1 MFLLLTACQKQEDRY
16 WLNQAEQFLPLQPD
30 SAWQALKQIHF
41 PENLSGKE
49 KADYWLLH
57 AMSRRNGD
65 HSFNNDTLLK
75 ESIAYY
81 TSVKDSSRLQA
92 AYRLEAQRQE
102 WQGNIAEADS
112 LYRQAIRFSRHD
124 TIQPYALYDKLI
136 MSHQNHIN
144 PKNYLLARQYARQL
158 IAITTTPVWKAH
170 AYYQLAVNYNF
181 EGTHPDSAIYYTYQC
196 LKHVRQLPEKEQAF
210 YLSNC
215 ANMIGLDPHEALS
228 LFQESSRISP
238 SSRCANLCSQGYIYL
253 AMGRADSA
261 MFCYQE
267 SMKLYKELFIA
278 KQKEYP
284 TLHNG
289 LTTLYACAQYAL
301 HPGDIRTKDFMYND
315 SIQSASQRERLISE
329 ENKEA
334 QQDLSEKQLYLEL
347 RQQRMRTLLVL
358 SACAFILFIA
368 ASYIYIRRRKQQWIA
383 SEEKIEALE
392 ILLGQAQGNTSE
404 EPAADG
410 AFLRRILLKQL
421 GLIRLIASAPTNANQ
436 ELLRQF
442 NQFERDTHESD
453 HLLIWDELFPI
464 IDASYNGFHTAL
476 RKTYGSLLNEKEI
489 QLCCLLRA
497 GFSTK
502 EINIVTGQSVSTIYH
517 RKIDIR
523 RKLNLAETGALSKFL
538 LNLQSPQKG

>member
-1 MFLLLTACQKQEDRY
+1 MFLLLAACQKQKDRY

-57 AMSRRNGD
+57 AMSRRNRD
-65 HSFNNDTLLK
+65 HSYNNDTLLK

-81 TSVKDSSRLQA
+81 TAVNDSSRSQA

-102 WQGNIAEADS
+102 WQGNITEADS

-124 TIQPYALYDKLI
+124 TIKPYALYDKLI
-136 MSHQNHIN
+136 MLHQNHIN

-158 IAITTTPVWKAH
+158 IAITTTPIWKAH

-181 EGTHPDSAIYYTYQC
+181 EGTHPDSTIYYTHQC
-196 LKHVRQLPEKEQAF
+196 LKYVRQLPEKEQAF

-228 LFQESSRISP
+228 LYQESSRISP

-261 MFCYQE
+261 MLCYQK
-267 SMKLYKELFIA
+267 SMELYKEQFIA

-284 TLHNG
+284 TLHNS

-301 HPGDIRTKDFMYND
+301 YPGDIRTKDFMYND
-315 SIQSASQRERLISE
+315 SIQSASRRERLI
-329 ENKEA
+329 
-334 QQDLSEKQLYLEL
+334 
-347 RQQRMRTLLVL
+347 
-358 SACAFILFIA
+358 
-368 ASYIYIRRRKQQWIA
+368 

-392 ILLGQAQGNTSE
+392 IILEQARTNTSE
-404 EPAADG
+404 KPAADG
-410 AFLRRILLKQL
+410 AFFRRILLKQL
-421 GLIRLIASAPTNANQ
+421 GLIRLIASAPTSANQ

-442 NQFERDTHESD
+442 NQLERDTHESSK

-464 IDASYNGFHTAL
+464 IDTSYNGFYTAL
-476 RKTYGSLLNEKEI
+476 NKMYGGLLNEKEI

-523 RKLNLAETGALSKFL
+523 RKLNLAETGALSEFL